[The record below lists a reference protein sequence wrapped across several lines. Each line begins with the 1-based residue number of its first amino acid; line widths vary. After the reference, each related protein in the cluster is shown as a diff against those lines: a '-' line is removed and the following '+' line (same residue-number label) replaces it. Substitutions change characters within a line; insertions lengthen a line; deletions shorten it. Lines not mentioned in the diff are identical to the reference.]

1 MGEETQA
8 AWESKSKA
16 TKEWHK
22 AKKRHD
28 PDENERKSLREAMVQ
43 ARQEFKDIA
52 STAKKEA
59 WEEFTNT
66 VTADKALGKFWRLH
80 RQMNSRGR
88 VTVAKN
94 IRDADGRSLTK
105 EADKVQAFL
114 KRFLEQ
120 SDKGNIELRKQAKVV
135 ADEACPT
142 SEYQDPLSVDEVRN
156 VIMNSKES
164 ADGPDGVRYGHLK
177 DLSGQR
183 L

>member
-1 MGEETQA
+1 M
-8 AWESKSKA
+8 
-16 TKEWHK
+16 
-22 AKKRHD
+22 
-28 PDENERKSLREAMVQ
+28 
-43 ARQEFKDIA
+43 
-52 STAKKEA
+52 
-59 WEEFTNT
+59 
-66 VTADKALGKFWRLH
+66 
-80 RQMNSRGR
+80 
-88 VTVAKN
+88 TVAKN

-156 VIMNSKES
+156 VIMNSKEG
-164 ADGPDGVRYGHLK
+164 AGGPDGVRYGHLK